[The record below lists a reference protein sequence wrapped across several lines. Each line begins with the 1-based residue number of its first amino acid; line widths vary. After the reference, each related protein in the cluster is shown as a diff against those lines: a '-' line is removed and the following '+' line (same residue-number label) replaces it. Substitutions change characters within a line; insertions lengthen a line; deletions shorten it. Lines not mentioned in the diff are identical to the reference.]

1 MIRERVLLLTK
12 DRLVPGRVCIFKT
25 PVSAAVP
32 ELTSLLNHTELKR
45 YGSYRKEEDQ
55 KRALL
60 SFALLRLLLS
70 QVTGKSPGEIKI
82 SRACPYCGKP
92 HGKPQ
97 VLDEG
102 PIEVNI
108 SHSGKWVL
116 IAIALHTPV
125 GIDIEKRTPDRIEDE
140 MVKRVLSTEEI
151 KKWEKLSE
159 SEKEAAFYL
168 YWTRK
173 EAILKATGEGLT
185 VPMTRLSVTHHDQS
199 PRLIK
204 WEGNEEKVS
213 QIHCYPLLIDPKYEA
228 CLAVI
233 GRCEE
238 ILLKQGEDII
248 QAWLT
253 YRDVLSAR

>member
-1 MIRERVLLLTK
+1 MLTK
-12 DRLVPGRVCIFKT
+12 DRLVAGRVFIFKT

-32 ELTSLLNHTELKR
+32 ELLSLLNETESER
-45 YGSYRKEEDQ
+45 YDSYRKEDDK

-70 QVTGKSPGEIKI
+70 RVTGKAPEKIKI
-82 SRACPYCGKP
+82 SRACPICGKP
-92 HGKPQ
+92 HGKPK
-97 VLDEG
+97 VLEEE

-125 GIDIEKRTPDRIEDE
+125 GIDVEKRTPDLIEDE
-140 MVKRVLSTEEI
+140 MVKKVLSTEELRE
-151 KKWEKLSE
+151 WEKLSC
-159 SEKEAAFYL
+159 SEKEAAFYR

-185 VPMTRLSVTHHDQS
+185 VPMPGLSVSRQEMT
-199 PRLIK
+199 PRLIR

-213 QIHCYPLLIDPKYEA
+213 QIHCYPILIDPQYEA

-233 GRCEE
+233 GRCDEVFLE
-238 ILLKQGEDII
+238 QGEKII
-248 QAWLT
+248 QAWLKHQN
-253 YRDVLSAR
+253 VPSAR